1 MNQSTKVTVIVVH
14 WNTPDELKTQIS
26 NLKPS
31 TNVEIIVV
39 DNNSIKETV
48 NQLKG
53 FKLQDRGYKVVY
65 NKKNLGFAKAC
76 NQGAKLS
83 KGKWLLFLNP
93 DTYISSHNTLR
104 FLREAEELNY
114 DAASLKPSSNNYSK
128 PLPSAL
134 SLLVEFSPLRRF
146 IPLKIFK
153 QKTLFGG
160 GLLIKKSVLNDL
172 GGWDNHFFLWFE
184 DSDIT
189 ERLLK
194 GGYRI
199 GWIKIPHKHIGG
211 TSFNKISEKRKR
223 QIFFSSMSQYAHR
236 HFNAVGV
243 KIFKF
248 VNLLN
253 NR

>member
-1 MNQSTKVTVIVVH
+1 MSQTTKVTVIVVH
-14 WNTPDELKTQIS
+14 WNTPYEFKVQSSKLKVTKNIEVI
-26 NLKPS
+26 L
-31 TNVEIIVV
+31 V
-39 DNNSIKETV
+39 DNFSTRENISK
-48 NQLKG
+48 LKSYR
-53 FKLQDRGYKVVY
+53 LQDLGYKVVY
-65 NKKNLGFAKAC
+65 NKNNFGFAKAC

-83 KGKWLLFLNP
+83 KGDWLLFLNP
-93 DTYISSHNTLR
+93 DTYISSQNVLR
-104 FLREAEELNY
+104 FVRKAKEFNF

-134 SLLVEFSPLRRF
+134 SLLVEFSPLSRF
-146 IPLKIFK
+146 IPLRIFK

-160 GLLIKKSVLNDL
+160 GLLIKKSVFNDL
-172 GGWDNHFFLWFE
+172 GGWDKNYFLWFE

-199 GWIKIPHKHIGG
+199 GWIKVPHKHLGG
-211 TSFNKISEKRKR
+211 ISFKNISEKRKR